1 MSSELRFFLL
11 SIALVILCMEI
22 FCLAGS
28 GSGSAYAL
36 WGNESGGANAL
47 WGTGSSESLSATFP
61 RGPFVLSF
69 ALFFLLISFIKS
81 IFELFVSSPAASFL
95 SLLPAALLVLLL
107 HRTVSLPFL
116 APAIV
121 AAAVLRLLS
130 GLLIRRDRVIRQELQ
145 SQRDPLNQRNLLLRQ
160 DLILH
165 VLTFL
170 LDIAALFL
178 YLSQNTLTGQ
188 NITDKL
194 LFISLTVLTL
204 SALQQILI
212 ERGRAAFPLQYFALL
227 GVLLL
232 LLPMKP
238 EPIDWKPV
246 VNAGAR
252 AVRKVADLTDG
263 VTYFLS
269 SAFDDG
275 TYTAGY
281 SSLGETGGAIAES
294 GRTEL
299 ILHTN
304 DKPYFT
310 YTDTENSTKMQVR
323 RTLYLVGGRGA
334 DTGQLTN
341 AHSAGTGQQ
350 VGERDANTEQLANRR
365 SADTLQLVRFLR
377 FLHARGV
384 DRAHAA
390 VFSRLS
396 TIQVEYAYLDT
407 ADEIAPAGSFLL
419 FSEEKGGGVGAHSND
434 GDSEKSTAPAR
445 HRKGYTIDAQY
456 LDIDYGSPYLIRLI
470 KAAGKSSAKGAPL
483 SNAGKS
489 SAQGNNPSNESTSS
503 LQTDLSYEEACDYAK
518 ELYGIELGDIL
529 TREEFKESAD
539 ERLEMSRYTDV
550 SGAGGKLKELAEEL
564 AGGDWDDY
572 DKCRRIEAY
581 LRQYS
586 YDVRADG
593 ASGPKSDMR
602 TSEGLA
608 DLADRF
614 LFETGAGYCVHY
626 TASMVMLL
634 RLAGIP
640 ARAVSGYRYVF
651 PFEKQDSYAVA
662 GSCAHVW
669 PEAYL
674 ENVGWVPFEPTAAY
688 RTTAD
693 NTWHKEAPN
702 AGADSASAS
711 GLHDEYG
718 GYGSFGEFGEFA
730 GEGAS
735 IPAAALAGEN
745 DDDSEAMPMHPV
757 EQFMRIAGPVV
768 LSILVLLVLLFA
780 GSRLI
785 VLVRYRLASPEKK
798 LIMDVEMIRKCLR
811 RQAPDGFVDRGL
823 LSDYVCLV
831 PEDLIDDV
839 QSVFHTYYRVI
850 YGNQDMSAG
859 QASVTPQENELARR
873 VAERLS

>member
-1 MSSELRFFLL
+1 
-11 SIALVILCMEI
+11 MEI

-47 WGTGSSESLSATFP
+47 WGTGSSASLSETFP

-81 IFELFVSSPAASFL
+81 IFELFVSSREASFL
-95 SLLPAALLVLLL
+95 SILPAALLVLLL
-107 HRTVSLPFL
+107 HRAASLPFL

-145 SQRDPLNQRNLLLRQ
+145 SRRDPLNQQNLLLRQ

-165 VLTFL
+165 VLTFF
-170 LDIAALFL
+170 LDITALFL
-178 YLSQNTLTGQ
+178 YLSQNILTGQ

-238 EPIDWKPV
+238 EPINWKPV
-246 VNAGAR
+246 INAGAR
-252 AVRKVADLTDG
+252 AVRKVVDLADG
-263 VTYFLS
+263 ATYFLS
-269 SAFDDG
+269 SAFDGG

-299 ILHTN
+299 ILHTS

-310 YTDTENSTKMQVR
+310 YTDAESSTKMQVR
-323 RTLYLVGGRGA
+323 RTLYLVGERGN
-334 DTGQLTN
+334 DTGQL
-341 AHSAGTGQQ
+341 
-350 VGERDANTEQLANRR
+350 VGERSTDGEQLANRR
-365 SADTLQLVRFLR
+365 GADAKQLVCFLR
-377 FLHARGV
+377 FLHASGV
-384 DRAHAA
+384 DHAHAA

-396 TIQVEYAYLDT
+396 QIRVEYAYLDT
-407 ADEIAPAGSFLL
+407 MDEIAPAGSFLL

-503 LQTDLSYEEACDYAK
+503 LQTDLSYEEACDYAR

-529 TREEFKESAD
+529 TQEEFEESAD
-539 ERLEMSRYTDV
+539 ERLEMSLYTDV

-634 RLAGIP
+634 RLTGIP

-651 PFEKQDSYAVA
+651 PFEKQDSYAVS
-662 GSCAHVW
+662 GNCAHVW

-711 GLHDEYG
+711 GLYDEYG
-718 GYGSFGEFGEFA
+718 GDKEYGAFDEFA
-730 GEGAS
+730 GAGAS
-735 IPAAALAGEN
+735 IPAATLAGEN
-745 DDDSEAMPMHPV
+745 DDYSEVLPMHPV
-757 EQFMRIAGPVV
+757 LQIVKIAGPVV

-839 QSVFHTYYRVI
+839 QSVFHTYYRII
-850 YGNQDMSAG
+850 YGNQDTFGG

>member
-1 MSSELRFFLL
+1 
-11 SIALVILCMEI
+11 MEI

-47 WGTGSSESLSATFP
+47 WGTGSSESLSETFP

-81 IFELFVSSPAASFL
+81 IFELFVSSRAASFL

-160 DLILH
+160 NLILH

-170 LDIAALFL
+170 LDITALFL
-178 YLSQNTLTGQ
+178 YLSQNILTGQ

-204 SALQQILI
+204 SALQQILV
-212 ERGRAAFPLQYFALL
+212 EHGRLAFPMHYFALL
-227 GVLLL
+227 GVILL
-232 LLPMKP
+232 LLPMKT
-238 EPIDWKPV
+238 EPIDWRPV
-246 VNAGAR
+246 VNAGVR
-252 AVRKVADLTDG
+252 AVRKVADLADG

-269 SAFDDG
+269 SAFDGG

-281 SSLGETGGAIAES
+281 SSLGETGGAITES
-294 GRTEL
+294 RRTEL
-299 ILHTN
+299 ILHTS
-304 DKPYFT
+304 DKPCFT
-310 YTDTENSTKMQVR
+310 YTDTENSTKIQVR
-323 RTLYLVGGRGA
+323 RTLYLVGGLGA
-334 DTGQLTN
+334 DTGQLMN
-341 AHSAGTGQQ
+341 ARSAGSGQQ
-350 VGERDANTEQLANRR
+350 VGGRGAYAKQL
-365 SADTLQLVRFLR
+365 LHFLR
-377 FLHARGV
+377 FLHASGV

-396 TIQVEYAYLDT
+396 QIRVEYAYLDT
-407 ADEIAPAGSFLL
+407 MDEIAPAGSFLL
-419 FSEEKGGGVGAHSND
+419 FSEERGGGVGTHSNNS
-434 GDSEKSTAPAR
+434 DSEKSAAPIR
-445 HRKGYTIDAQY
+445 HRKGYTIAAQY

-470 KAAGKSSAKGAPL
+470 KE
-483 SNAGKS
+483 AGKS
-489 SAQGNNPSNESTSS
+489 SAQE
-503 LQTDLSYEEACDYAK
+503 DLSYEEICDYAR
-518 ELYGIELGDIL
+518 ELYGIELGDVL
-529 TREEFKESAD
+529 TQEEFKESID
-539 ERLEMSRYTDV
+539 ERMEMSLYTDI

-564 AGGDWDDY
+564 TGGDWDDY
-572 DKCRRIEAY
+572 DKCRRVEAY

-593 ASGPKSDMR
+593 LSGPKSDMR
-602 TSEGLA
+602 TSAGMT

-651 PFEKQDSYAVA
+651 PFEKQDAYAVA
-662 GSCAHVW
+662 GNCAHVW

-688 RTTAD
+688 RTAAD
-693 NTWHKEAPN
+693 NTWHKEVPIE
-702 AGADSASAS
+702 GADSASAS
-711 GLHDEYG
+711 ASGLYDEYG
-718 GYGSFGEFGEFA
+718 GYEEYGVFDEFA
-730 GEGAS
+730 GAGVS
-735 IPAAALAGEN
+735 IPAATFVGETGAGSEN
-745 DDDSEAMPMHPV
+745 LPMHPV
-757 EQFMRIAGPVV
+757 VQIVRIAGPVV
-768 LSILVLLVLLFA
+768 LSILVLLAALVA

-798 LIMDVEMIRKCLR
+798 LIMDVETIKKCLR

-850 YGNQDMSAG
+850 YGNQDTPEE
-859 QASVTPQENELARR
+859 QASVTPQENALARR
-873 VAERLS
+873 VAERVESGGQVH

>member
-11 SIALVILCMEI
+11 SVALIILCMEI

-81 IFELFVSSPAASFL
+81 IFELFVSSRAASFL

-160 DLILH
+160 NLILH

-170 LDIAALFL
+170 LDITALFL
-178 YLSQNTLTGQ
+178 YLSQNILTGQ

-212 ERGRAAFPLQYFALL
+212 ERGGAAFPVQYFALL

-232 LLPMKP
+232 ILPMKP

-246 VNAGAR
+246 INAGAR
-252 AVRKVADLTDG
+252 AVRKVVDLADG
-263 VTYFLS
+263 ATYFLS
-269 SAFDDG
+269 SAFDGG

-299 ILHTN
+299 ILHTS

-310 YTDTENSTKMQVR
+310 YTDAESSTKMQVR
-323 RTLYLVGGRGA
+323 RTLYLVGGHGT

-350 VGERDANTEQLANRR
+350 VGERGANTGQLANRR
-365 SADTLQLVRFLR
+365 GADAKQLVRFLR
-377 FLHARGV
+377 FLHASGV
-384 DRAHAA
+384 DHAHAA

-396 TIQVEYAYLDT
+396 QIRVEYAYLDT

-503 LQTDLSYEEACDYAK
+503 LQMDLTYEEACDYAR

-529 TREEFKESAD
+529 TQEEFEESAD
-539 ERLEMSRYTDV
+539 ERLEMSLYTDV

-674 ENVGWVPFEPTAAY
+674 ESVGWVPFEPTAAY

-850 YGNQDMSAG
+850 YGNQDTSDG

>member
-1 MSSELRFFLL
+1 
-11 SIALVILCMEI
+11 MEI
-22 FCLAGS
+22 FCLVVGGSGAVYSYFGNEAGS
-28 GSGSAYAL
+28 ISAYL
-36 WGNESGGANAL
+36 
-47 WGTGSSESLSATFP
+47 GSEASESLSAIFP

-69 ALFFLLISFIKS
+69 VLFFLLIGFIRI
-81 IFELFVSSPAASFL
+81 IFELFASSRAASLL

-107 HRTVSLPFL
+107 RQTDSLPFL
-116 APAIV
+116 APAII
-121 AAAVLRLLS
+121 ASAILRLLS
-130 GLLIRRDRVIRQELQ
+130 GLLIRTDLPSRQ
-145 SQRDPLNQRNLLLRQ
+145 NLLSQQDLPSRQ
-160 DLILH
+160 DLQFRRNLLH

-170 LDIAALFL
+170 LDITALIL
-178 YLSQNTLTGQ
+178 YLSQNILTGLY
-188 NITDKL
+188 ITDKL

-212 ERGRAAFPLQYFALL
+212 EHGRLAFPMHYFALL

-238 EPIDWKPV
+238 EPIDWRPV
-246 VNAGAR
+246 TNAGAR
-252 AVRKVADLTDG
+252 VVRKVADLADG
-263 VTYFLS
+263 VSYFLS
-269 SAFDDG
+269 SAFDGG

-281 SSLGETGGAIAES
+281 SSLGETGGAITES

-299 ILHTN
+299 ILHTS
-304 DKPYFT
+304 DKPCFT

-323 RTLYLVGGRGA
+323 RTLYLVGRRGA
-334 DTGQLTN
+334 DAGQLTN
-341 AHSAGTGQQ
+341 A
-350 VGERDANTEQLANRR
+350 R
-365 SADTLQLVRFLR
+365 SADARQLVRFLR
-377 FLHARGV
+377 FLHTCGV

-396 TIQVEYAYLDT
+396 QIRVEYAYLDT
-407 ADEIAPAGSFLL
+407 MDEIVPDGTFLL
-419 FSEEKGGGVGAHSND
+419 FSEEKGGGVGVHGND
-434 GDSEKSTAPAR
+434 SDSQKSTATSR

-470 KAAGKSSAKGAPL
+470 KETGKP
-483 SNAGKS
+483 
-489 SAQGNNPSNESTSS
+489 SAQGN
-503 LQTDLSYEEACDYAK
+503 LSYEEACEYAK
-518 ELYGIELGDIL
+518 ELYGIELGDVL
-529 TREEFKESAD
+529 TRGEFEESID
-539 ERLEMSRYTDV
+539 ERMEMSLYTDV

-572 DKCRRIEAY
+572 DKCRRVEAY
-581 LRQYS
+581 LRQYT

-593 ASGPKSDMR
+593 LSGHKSDMR

-651 PFEKQDSYAVA
+651 PFEKQDAYAVA
-662 GSCAHVW
+662 GNCAHVW

-688 RTTAD
+688 RTAAD
-693 NTWHKEAPN
+693 NTWHKETPA
-702 AGADSASAS
+702 AKADSSSTSAS
-711 GLHDEYG
+711 GMYDEYG
-718 GYGSFGEFGEFA
+718 GYEEYGVFDEFA
-730 GEGAS
+730 GAGVS
-735 IPAAALAGEN
+735 IPAATFVGETGAGSEN
-745 DDDSEAMPMHPV
+745 LPMHPV
-757 EQFMRIAGPVV
+757 VQIVKIAGPVV
-768 LSILVLLVLLFA
+768 LSILVLLILLFA

-798 LIMDVEMIRKCLR
+798 LIMDVETIKKCLR

-823 LSDYVCLV
+823 LSDYICLV

-850 YGNQDMSAG
+850 YGNQDTSDG

-873 VAERLS
+873 IAARVESGGQVH

>member
-11 SIALVILCMEI
+11 SVALIILCMEI

-47 WGTGSSESLSATFP
+47 WGTGSSESLSETFP

-81 IFELFVSSPAASFL
+81 IFELFVSSRAASFL

-145 SQRDPLNQRNLLLRQ
+145 SQRDPLNQQNLLLRQ
-160 DLILH
+160 NLILH

-170 LDIAALFL
+170 LDITALFL
-178 YLSQNTLTGQ
+178 YLSQNILTGQ

-212 ERGRAAFPLQYFALL
+212 ERGGAAFPLQYFALM

-238 EPIDWKPV
+238 EPINWKPV
-246 VNAGAR
+246 INAGAR
-252 AVRKVADLTDG
+252 AVRKVVDLADG
-263 VTYFLS
+263 ATYFLS
-269 SAFDDG
+269 SAFDGG

-299 ILHTN
+299 ILHTS

-310 YTDTENSTKMQVR
+310 YTDAESSTKMQVR

-334 DTGQLTN
+334 DTGQL
-341 AHSAGTGQQ
+341 
-350 VGERDANTEQLANRR
+350 VGERSTDGEQLANRR
-365 SADTLQLVRFLR
+365 GADAKQLVRFLR
-377 FLHARGV
+377 FLHASGV
-384 DRAHAA
+384 DHAHAA

-396 TIQVEYAYLDT
+396 QIRVEYAYLDT
-407 ADEIAPAGSFLL
+407 MDEIAPAGSFLL
-419 FSEEKGGGVGAHSND
+419 FSEEKGGGVGANSNAS
-434 GDSEKSTAPAR
+434 DSEKSTAPAR

-503 LQTDLSYEEACDYAK
+503 LQTDLSYEEACDYAR

-529 TREEFKESAD
+529 TQEEFEESAD
-539 ERLEMSRYTDV
+539 ERLEMSLYTDV

-602 TSEGLA
+602 TSEGLT

-674 ENVGWVPFEPTAAY
+674 ESVGWVPFEPTAAY

-693 NTWHKEAPN
+693 NTWHKEAPST
-702 AGADSASAS
+702 GADSASATAS
-711 GLHDEYG
+711 GLYDEYG

-811 RQAPDGFVDRGL
+811 RQAPDGFVDRGI
-823 LSDYVCLV
+823 LSDYISLV

-850 YGNQDMSAG
+850 YGNQDTSDG

-873 VAERLS
+873 VAELLS

>member
-11 SIALVILCMEI
+11 SVALIILCMEI

-36 WGNESGGANAL
+36 WGTGSGAFDAFG
-47 WGTGSSESLSATFP
+47 GTGSGASLSETFP

-69 ALFFLLISFIKS
+69 ALFFLLISFVKI
-81 IFELFVSSPAASFL
+81 IFELFVSSRAASFL

-160 DLILH
+160 NLILH
-165 VLTFL
+165 VLTFF
-170 LDIAALFL
+170 LDITALFL

-212 ERGRAAFPLQYFALL
+212 ERGGAAFPLQYFALM

-238 EPIDWKPV
+238 EPINWKPV
-246 VNAGAR
+246 INAGAR
-252 AVRKVADLTDG
+252 AVRKVVDLADG
-263 VTYFLS
+263 ATYFLS
-269 SAFDDG
+269 SAFDGG

-299 ILHTN
+299 ILHTS

-310 YTDTENSTKMQVR
+310 YTDAESSTKMQVR
-323 RTLYLVGGRGA
+323 RTLYLVGGRGT
-334 DTGQLTN
+334 DTGQL
-341 AHSAGTGQQ
+341 
-350 VGERDANTEQLANRR
+350 VGERSTDGEQLANRR
-365 SADTLQLVRFLR
+365 GADAKQLVRFLR
-377 FLHARGV
+377 FLHASGV
-384 DRAHAA
+384 DHAHAA

-396 TIQVEYAYLDT
+396 QIRVEYAYLDT
-407 ADEIAPAGSFLL
+407 MDEIAPAGSFLL
-419 FSEEKGGGVGAHSND
+419 FSEEKGGGVGANSNAS
-434 GDSEKSTAPAR
+434 DSEKSTAPAR

-470 KAAGKSSAKGAPL
+470 KAAGKSSAKEAPL
-483 SNAGKS
+483 SNTGKS
-489 SAQGNNPSNESTSS
+489 SAQE
-503 LQTDLSYEEACDYAK
+503 DLSYEEACDYAK

-564 AGGDWDDY
+564 ADGGWDDY
-572 DKCRRIEAY
+572 DKCRRVEAY

-693 NTWHKEAPN
+693 NTWHKEAPST
-702 AGADSASAS
+702 GADSASATAS
-711 GLHDEYG
+711 GLYDEYG

-850 YGNQDMSAG
+850 YGNQDTSDG